1 MNVRVWLLFLGILG
15 ASGTAGSMAQTAPT
29 FDVASVKPSDPA
41 ARNIQMSNSPGMF
54 TAKNCTVKALIVLA
68 YDLRDFQLSGGPGWL
83 DSDRFDIDAKP
94 GGSAEHT
101 KAMVRALLA
110 DRFQLAVHRE
120 TRTLP
125 VYELTVAKNGP
136 RLKTSADGEPMGITG
151 GESTGTSHG
160 SFQAV
165 DLKTLAG
172 YLSNQ
177 VDRIVIDK
185 TGLQGTYDFSLNW
198 VKNEAQAGSITS
210 DAPSIFTAVQEQLGL
225 RLQSEK
231 GPVEVLVVDK
241 AEKPTPN

>member
-1 MNVRVWLLFLGILG
+1 MNVRVWLLCFGILG
-15 ASGTAGSMAQTAPT
+15 TSGAPGSMAQTAPA

-41 ARNIQMSNSPGMF
+41 ARGIQMSNSPGMF
-54 TAKNCTVKALIVLA
+54 NAKNCTVKALIVLG

-83 DSDRFDIDAKP
+83 DSDRFDIAAKP
-94 GGSAEHT
+94 GGSAEQT

-136 RLKTSADGEPMGITG
+136 RLKTSADGESMGITG
-151 GESTGTSHG
+151 GESTGASHS

-198 VKNEAQAGSITS
+198 APNEAQSGSTAS

-225 RLQSEK
+225 KLQSEK
-231 GPVEVLVVDK
+231 GPVEVLVVDR